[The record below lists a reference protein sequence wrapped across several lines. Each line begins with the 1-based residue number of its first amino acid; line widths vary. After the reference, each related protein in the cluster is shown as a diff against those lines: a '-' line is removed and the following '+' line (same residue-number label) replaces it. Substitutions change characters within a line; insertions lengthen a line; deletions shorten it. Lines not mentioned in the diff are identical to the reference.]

1 MPEKKKKPSIWR
13 RLFGNRNTETNILAE
28 EQIQSPGRMMLSNFL
43 HNKLG
48 MTGLIIFLLIFV
60 FVFIG
65 PYFIQID
72 LGDNDNTQI
81 HVPPINSML
90 EVPKELDGNIQDIAA
105 GATFGLG
112 CDKDGKIYIW
122 GYTKITDTIDL
133 KDIPEEVLEAK
144 IVSVAAGYDHAVAL
158 GDDGQLYVWGNK
170 RLGQDRIPQELKV
183 SRKKGG
189 KNIIQIEAGY
199 QCSGALTDEGNV
211 YFWGNT
217 NMCDLDVRK
226 DYREGVKKFAIAT
239 YHYCLLMED
248 GSVVYGGIE
257 KTNAFN
263 RIPESLSSGVVDI
276 AATGDTMAGVKEN
289 GEIIVWGNTA
299 HSENKVPERVSAA
312 EADDEEPVMTA
323 KPLEIY
329 GGRYHYTALME
340 NGDVVSWG
348 DNGHHQIDIPA
359 SVNEKDI
366 ETVFAGFYQNYAVD
380 VDGDVHTWGLKG
392 HPLGTDDLGR
402 DILTR
407 IINGGQITMTVGFVA
422 VIIAIVI
429 GVIMGGLAGYFGGK
443 VDMLVMRIA
452 EVFGAIPF
460 LPIAMLLSAIIG
472 TRIDVTKR
480 MYLIMVVLGVLS
492 WTGTCRLIRAQI
504 LAEREKEF
512 VTAAQAMGVR
522 ERTII
527 FKHILP
533 NVLNVLLVEATLSF
547 ATCMLTESTLSYLG
561 FGVPLPSPSWGNMLS
576 GANNSIV
583 IQQYWWRWVFPSLIF
598 GICTICINLVGDAI
612 RDAVDPKSIGH

>member
-1 MPEKKKKPSIWR
+1 MAEQRKPSFLR
-13 RLFGNRNTETNILAE
+13 RLFGNRNKETDLLQE
-28 EQIQSPGRMMLSNFL
+28 EQIQSPGKMMLSNFL

-48 MTGLIIFLLIFV
+48 MTGLIVFLLIFI

-65 PYFIQID
+65 PYLFQID
-72 LGDNDNTQI
+72 LGESDNTQI

-90 EVPKELDGNIQDIAA
+90 SVPAGLEGNVQDIAA

-158 GDDGQLYVWGNK
+158 DENGQLYVWGNK
-170 RLGQDRIPQELKV
+170 RLGQDRIPQDLKV
-183 SRKKGG
+183 SRSKGG

-199 QCSGALTDEGNV
+199 QFSGALTDEGKV
-211 YFWGNT
+211 YFWGNA
-217 NMCDLDVRK
+217 NMCDLDIK
-226 DYREGVKKFAIAT
+226 KEYREGVKKFAIAT

-248 GSVVYGGIE
+248 GSVVYAGLE

-263 RIPESLSSGVVDI
+263 RVPEALSSGVVDI
-276 AATGDTMAGVKEN
+276 AATGETMAGVREN
-289 GEIIVWGNTA
+289 GEILVWGNVS
-299 HSENKVPERVSAA
+299 HHEGDVPEREGAASA
-312 EADDEEPVMTA
+312 EDEEIVMTA
-323 KPLEIY
+323 KPVEIY

-348 DNGHHQIDIPA
+348 DNGHHQTDIPS

-366 ETVFAGFYQNYAVD
+366 DTVFAGFYQNYAVD
-380 VDGDVHTWGLKG
+380 VDGNVHTWGLKG
-392 HPLGTDDLGR
+392 HPLGTDELGR

-407 IINGGQITMTVGFVA
+407 IINGGQTTMTVGFVA
-422 VIIAIVI
+422 VVISIII

-443 VDMLVMRIA
+443 TDMLIMRIA
-452 EVFGAIPF
+452 EIFGAIPF
-460 LPIAMLLSAIIG
+460 LPFAMLLSAIIG
-472 TRIDVTKR
+472 TRIDVNMR

-492 WTGTCRLIRAQI
+492 WTGVCRLIRAQI

-512 VTAAQAMGVR
+512 VTAAKAMGVK
-522 ERTII
+522 EGTII

-533 NVLNVLLVEATLSF
+533 NVMNVLLVEATLSF

-561 FGVPLPSPSWGNMLS
+561 FGIPLPAPTWGNMLS
-576 GANNSIV
+576 GCNNSIV